1 MAAAAAGTPESR
13 SRIPVDGDSPTPVS
27 LSPASSAES
36 NFRELDDAFLQTQ
49 TRIWLGEV
57 LQIRFDEQTNIGD
70 ILADGEIL
78 YDRFFIFMLPLYCMS
93 KSLWLMIYDGY
104 KIPTRF
110 LVRIERGNLNR
121 RENYLSIVWATD
133 IYASSLYLYEAIYY
147 KLVKGPLACVEYDN
161 S

>member
-1 MAAAAAGTPESR
+1 MDSFGIRYSFSPNQGYHR
-13 SRIPVDGDSPTPVS
+13 SLRSYHV
-27 LSPASSAES
+27 LE
-36 NFRELDDAFLQTQ
+36 LQTQ

-110 LVRIERGNLNR
+110 LVSMERGNLNR

-133 IYASSLYLYEAIYY
+133 VYASSLYLYEAIYY
-147 KLVKGPLACVEYDN
+147 KLVKGPLAGVEYDN